1 MRTTTALV
9 ILDGFGIN
17 RKTEGN
23 AIKLAKMI
31 TYNQFIKE
39 YPHCKLQTSGLAV
52 GLKKGQMG
60 NSEVGHLTIG
70 AGRVIRQDL
79 TRIDD
84 SIKSGEFFENKV
96 ITDLLA
102 KIKKQKSNLH
112 ILGLVSDGGVHSHIE
127 HLFAILKMA
136 KSLKIENV
144 LVHCFTDGRDTDVN
158 SGVTFV
164 KKLQNQ
170 MKKIGVGKIATITGR
185 YYAMDREKN
194 WDRTKLAYDAIVNGK
209 GEEFISA
216 NEVFNVNYSKGVT
229 DEFIKPAIILKSGE
243 QCVLPKKD
251 DGFLFFN
258 FRKDRTKQLTESI
271 VSKNFKEFKTK
282 NTFSNFVSMTS
293 YGINKT
299 KFAFAEQYVNNILS
313 EHLSKLNKNQLKL
326 AEPTKYAHV
335 TYFFNGEKEE
345 PFKNEKRIIVPGK
358 NVKTFDMAPEMSC
371 MEIADVFCKEVLTNQ
386 HDFVLVN
393 IANGD
398 MVGHTGNVK
407 AGIKAMKTVDKALK
421 LMSDAIFKIGG
432 NLLITADHGNVEEMI
447 KNNKIS
453 TTHSLNPVPFVLVSK
468 KYKNKKLKDGT
479 LADIAPTVLY
489 LLNLPTPKEYSGT
502 NLILE

>member
-1 MRTTTALV
+1 MKTTTALV
-9 ILDGFGIN
+9 ILDGFGIS
-17 RKTEGN
+17 RKIKGN
-23 AIKLAKMI
+23 AIKLANMM
-31 TYNQFIKE
+31 TYNQLIKE

-70 AGRVIRQDL
+70 SGRVIKQDL

-84 SIKSGEFFENKV
+84 SIKNGEFFENKI
-96 ITDLLA
+96 ITDLLT
-102 KIKKQKSNLH
+102 KIKKKKSNLH

-136 KSLKIENV
+136 KSIGIENV
-144 LVHCFTDGRDTDVN
+144 FVHCFTDGRDTDVN
-158 SGVTFV
+158 SGVAYV

-170 MKKIGVGKIATITGR
+170 IKKIGVGKIATIIGR

-194 WDRTKLAYDAIVNGK
+194 WDRTKLSYDAIVNGK
-209 GEEFISA
+209 GEEFKSA
-216 NEVFNVNYSKGVT
+216 NDVFRVNYGKDVT
-229 DEFIKPAIILKSGE
+229 DEFIKPAIILKSAE
-243 QCVLPKKD
+243 NYIFPKKD
-251 DGFLFFN
+251 DGLLFFN
-258 FRKDRTKQLTESI
+258 FRKDRTKQLTESL
-271 VSKNFKEFKTK
+271 VCKNFKEFKTK
-282 NTFSNFVSMTS
+282 AIFSNFVSMTS
-293 YGINKT
+293 YGISKI
-299 KFAFAEQYVNNILS
+299 KFAFTEQNVKNTLS

-345 PFKNEKRIIVPGK
+345 PFKNEKRIIVSGK
-358 NVKTFDMAPEMSC
+358 NVKTFDLAPEMSC
-371 MEIADVFCKEVLTNQ
+371 MEIADVFCKEVLTNK

-398 MVGHTGNVK
+398 MVGHTGNLK
-407 AGIKAMKTVDKALK
+407 AGIKAMETVDKALK
-421 LMSDAIFKIGG
+421 LMSDAILKIGG

-447 KNNKIS
+447 KSNKTS

-468 KYKNKKLKDGT
+468 KYKIKKLKDGT
-479 LADIAPTVLY
+479 LADIAPTILY
-489 LLNLPTPKEYSGT
+489 LLNLPIPKEYSGT